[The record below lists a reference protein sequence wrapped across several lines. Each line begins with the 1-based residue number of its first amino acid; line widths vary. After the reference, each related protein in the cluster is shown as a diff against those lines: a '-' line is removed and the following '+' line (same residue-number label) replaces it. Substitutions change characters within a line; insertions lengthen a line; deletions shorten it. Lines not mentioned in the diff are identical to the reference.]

1 MAYSETLELMEG
13 VYFTSKQ
20 VVQALKEHGFKG
32 ELGIQAYCSFVEDA
46 CGYGMNHE
54 GEEMQSAVELYN
66 FLGY

>member
-13 VYFTSKQ
+13 VYFTPKQ

-46 CGYGMNHE
+46 CDYASRE
-54 GEEMQSAVELYN
+54 DEEMYSAVELYH

>member
-13 VYFTSKQ
+13 IYFSPKQ
-20 VVQALKEHGFKG
+20 VVQALKELGFKG

-46 CGYGMNHE
+46 EDYASHE
-54 GEEMQSAVELYN
+54 DEQLYSAVELYH